1 MKTIKM
7 NIQIKFNE
15 DAWIGLAD
23 EYKSIVKRSKQAV
36 IKNRKF
42 LKMKKML
49 AWEQNLKYLY
59 ICKLRNKSMDSFY
72 VA

>member
-1 MKTIKM
+1 MLIHQEKINYEDHKM

-42 LKMKKML
+42 
-49 AWEQNLKYLY
+49 
-59 ICKLRNKSMDSFY
+59 
-72 VA
+72 

>member
-42 LKMKKML
+42 
-49 AWEQNLKYLY
+49 
-59 ICKLRNKSMDSFY
+59 
-72 VA
+72 